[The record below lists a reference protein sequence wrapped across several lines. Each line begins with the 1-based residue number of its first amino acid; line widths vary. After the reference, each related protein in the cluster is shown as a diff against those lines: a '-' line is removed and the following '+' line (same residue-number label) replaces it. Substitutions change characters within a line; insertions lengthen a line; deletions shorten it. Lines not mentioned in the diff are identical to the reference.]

1 MLFVNKQPSLR
12 QSISTHF
19 FELCATKKME
29 EQPHQQ
35 RLFGMAG
42 FLEEQ
47 GVAADEME
55 EDDSS
60 SSSSSDSSEDED
72 EGSIAANLPPPQM
85 SKEQEAALAALTAP
99 EGDMQAFLATISQK
113 AALGMR
119 DDSTAIE
126 DNIEEED
133 ILPFYEA
140 EKG

>member
-47 GVAADEME
+47 GVGADEME
-55 EDDSS
+55 EDDA

-72 EGSIAANLPPPQM
+72 EGSSTANLPPPQM